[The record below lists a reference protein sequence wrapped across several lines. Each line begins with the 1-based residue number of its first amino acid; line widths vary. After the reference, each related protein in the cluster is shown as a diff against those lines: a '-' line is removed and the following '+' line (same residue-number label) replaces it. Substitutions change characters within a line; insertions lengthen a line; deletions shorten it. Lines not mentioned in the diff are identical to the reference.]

1 MGPLRIQLSQR
12 APPPSLVL
20 GYAPDRVIVMA
31 NGTPPFRMLA
41 GSARRRQAPVGMD
54 DTLEAI
60 RRRQG
65 AEWQPP
71 LARVGAAQTL
81 AGAAALAP
89 PTDLGRWGLWAVL
102 GLGALVVGGLAGR
115 LLRSSPPSD

>member
-1 MGPLRIQLSQR
+1 
-12 APPPSLVL
+12 VL

-31 NGTPPFRMLA
+31 NGTPPFRLLA

-54 DTLEAI
+54 DTLAAI

-71 LARVGAAQTL
+71 LAGVGAAQTS

-89 PTDLGRWGLWAVL
+89 STDVGRWGLWGVL
-102 GLGALVVGGLAGR
+102 GLGALFVGGLAVR
-115 LLRSSPPSD
+115 LLRSAPTAD